1 MPEQFT
7 GKVEIQTSGAL
18 TTISL
23 NGNGASIDVGGAD
36 HAGAINLQNDQ
47 GVETVHLGGTDARI
61 ELGAS
66 GQDGDVFV
74 KNNLGVE
81 TIHLIGAGARI
92 DLGAAGVSGDLYL
105 KNDHD
110 VETVHLGGTDAR
122 LELGANGQDGDII
135 IRNNLGVQTVFIG
148 GDSAMIEL
156 GASGEDG
163 DLYVKNDQGV
173 TTIHLSGQT
182 GDIILENAD
191 AAEEFD
197 VAESEPI
204 EPGTVVVIGDDDTL
218 HQSTHS
224 YDTRVAGVVTGA
236 GDWRPGIILGRRRS
250 SRSRMPIALMGKV
263 ACKVDAT
270 SSPIA
275 VGDLL
280 TTSPTPGHAMKASEP
295 LRAFGTVIGKALKSQ
310 HGGTGLI
317 PILVALQ

>member
-1 MPEQFT
+1 MPEVFT
-7 GKVEIQTSGAL
+7 GRVEIQTGGAL
-18 TTISL
+18 TTVSL

-36 HAGAINLQNDQ
+36 QAGAINLQNNV
-47 GVETVHLGGTDARI
+47 GVQTVHLGGADARI

-66 GQDGDVFV
+66 GQGGDVLV

-81 TIHLIGAGARI
+81 TIHLIGAGARV
-92 DLGAAGVSGDLYL
+92 DLGASGVSGDLYL
-105 KNDHD
+105 KNDQA

-122 LELGANGQDGDII
+122 LELGANGQDGHII
-135 IRNNLGVQTVFIG
+135 INNSVGVQTVFIG
-148 GDSAMIEL
+148 GDGAEIQL
-156 GASGEDG
+156 GAAGDDG

-197 VAESEPI
+197 VAESESI
-204 EPGTVVVIGDDDTL
+204 EPGTVVVIGDDATL

-236 GDWRPGIILGRRRS
+236 GDTRPGIILGRRRS
-250 SRSRMPIALMGKV
+250 SRTRMPIALAGKV
-263 ACKVDAT
+263 TCKVDAT
-270 SSPIA
+270 REPIA

-295 LRAFGTVIGKALKSQ
+295 LRAFGTVIGKALKPQ
-310 HGGTGLI
+310 RGGTGVI